1 MTLWRYVA
9 VPSHPR
15 SARPDA
21 QTQRS
26 GVRRGELAGESAMEV
41 RSSLRR
47 IGLQAIDVKPL
58 RSARIKSFS
67 LSEIPAIARHVRAR
81 RKFLRA
87 ELYDSLATMLNAGLP
102 LLEAV
107 ETVMHARSADSDD
120 GTDGSRKQSFI
131 DRAGLG
137 KLTRLFSG
145 SNFRGFP
152 GGEMREALRSG
163 HSLAEAM
170 ADQPLWFDQS
180 EIAMVRAG
188 QHGGTLARV
197 LRVLADRQ
205 QRSNQLSS
213 KLAGAL
219 AYPTA
224 VAVIGIGVV
233 VFLSS
238 KTLPELVTILT
249 DAGIDPPRL
258 TAAVMATGQAIA
270 SWWHLILLG
279 LMIVIGGALV
289 GSELLRRRQGDDQR
303 TLGDKP
309 SSASR
314 FRGRG
319 PRGRGI
325 KVMRRLAVGRF
336 AMELS
341 ELLRTGVPVI
351 DSLRVLAPTMTSR
364 RLRTLIITA
373 ADQVEQGD
381 DLAISLHDR
390 HWFDAEFTRLVEVGQ
405 TAGELDD
412 LLERLGE
419 RYLREAE
426 RLIDR
431 LTTLLEPCVILALAA
446 LVGMV
451 VMAAVLPL
459 LRIQEIL

>member
-9 VPSHPR
+9 VPS
-15 SARPDA
+15 
-21 QTQRS
+21 QTSREVRGS

-58 RSARIKSFS
+58 RSAKLNSISFGE
-67 LSEIPAIARHVRAR
+67 LPGVARHVRAR

-107 ETVMHARSADSDD
+107 ETVMHARSADSDER
-120 GTDGSRKQSFI
+120 TDGSQKQSLI
-131 DRAGLG
+131 DRIGLG
-137 KLTRLFSG
+137 RYTRLFSG
-145 SNFRGFP
+145 SNCGGGGCGGR

-170 ADQPLWFDQS
+170 AAQPLWFDQT

-219 AYPTA
+219 AYPIA

-249 DAGIDPPRL
+249 DAGIDPPGL

-270 SWWHLILLG
+270 SWWHLILLA
-279 LMIVIGGALV
+279 IVTALGGALV
-289 GSELLRRRQGDDQR
+289 GGELLRRRAADRQR
-303 TLGDKP
+303 TTGNKP
-309 SSASR
+309 SGASR
-314 FRGRG
+314 VRS
-319 PRGRGI
+319 PR
-325 KVMRRLAVGRF
+325 VVRRLAVGRF
-336 AMELS
+336 ALELS

-364 RLRTLIITA
+364 RLRSLINTA

-381 DLAISLHDR
+381 ELAISLHDR

-412 LLERLGE
+412 LLERLGQ

-446 LVGMV
+446 MVGLV

>member
-1 MTLWRYVA
+1 MTLWRYIA
-9 VPSHPR
+9 VPSGSAHPG
-15 SARPDA
+15 S
-21 QTQRS
+21 
-26 GVRRGELAGESAMEV
+26 VRRGELAGESAMEV

-58 RSARIKSFS
+58 RSARLTSFS

-107 ETVMHARSADSDD
+107 ETVMHARSSDSDER
-120 GTDGSRKQSFI
+120 TDCSQKQSFI
-131 DRAGLG
+131 DRIGLDRI
-137 KLTRLFSG
+137 TRLFSG
-145 SNFRGFP
+145 NSFP
-152 GGEMREALRSG
+152 GSEIREALRSG

-170 ADQPLWFDQS
+170 AAQPLWFDQS

-219 AYPTA
+219 AYPIA

-233 VFLSS
+233 VFLSI

-249 DAGIDPPRL
+249 DAGIDPPGL

-270 SWWHLILLG
+270 SWWHLILLA
-279 LMIVIGGALV
+279 LVIVLGGALV
-289 GSELLRRRQGDDQR
+289 GSELLRRRQGNHQR
-303 TLGDKP
+303 TSGDKP

-314 FRGRG
+314 F
-319 PRGRGI
+319 RGRGI

-336 AMELS
+336 ALELS

-364 RLRTLIITA
+364 RLRSLINTA

-381 DLAISLHDR
+381 ELAISLHDR

-446 LVGMV
+446 MVGLV

>member
-15 SARPDA
+15 SARQDP

-47 IGLQAIDVKPL
+47 IGLQAINVKPL
-58 RSARIKSFS
+58 RSARLTSFS
-67 LSEIPAIARHVRAR
+67 LSDIPAVARHVRAR

-107 ETVMHARSADSDD
+107 ETVMHARSSDSDER
-120 GTDGSRKQSFI
+120 TDGSRKQSFS
-131 DRAGLG
+131 DRIGLSRI
-137 KLTRLFSG
+137 TRAFPG
-145 SNFRGFP
+145 NNFRGRGFRGP

-163 HSLAEAM
+163 RSLAEAM
-170 ADQPLWFDQS
+170 ADQPLWFDQT

-205 QRSNQLSS
+205 QRSNQLTS

-219 AYPTA
+219 AYPIA

-270 SWWHLILLG
+270 SWWHVILL
-279 LMIVIGGALV
+279 LLVAVLGGALV
-289 GSELLRRRQGDDQR
+289 GSELLRRRASDHQR
-303 TLGDKP
+303 TSIDKRLR
-309 SSASR
+309 ANR
-314 FRGRG
+314 FRS
-319 PRGRGI
+319 PR
-325 KVMRRLAVGRF
+325 VMRRLAVGRF

-364 RLRTLIITA
+364 RLRTLINTA

-381 DLAISLHDR
+381 ELAISLHDR

-446 LVGMV
+446 LVGLV